1 MRTARFASPPVTILA
16 RMALGKLRIVLL
28 WHMHQPFYKDLVT
41 GEYRMPWVRM
51 HALKDYYGMVKLLE
65 EFPGVHQ
72 NFNLVPSLVR
82 QIEDYAAGTA
92 RDPLFDLASKPAAE
106 LSLEDRRFGVQYLF
120 HAHLERM
127 LNRYPRYRELFDRV
141 QGAGRDLDLAVN
153 SLSNQD
159 YTDLQVLSQLA
170 WFDEFCLQ
178 QPEIRE
184 LVRKGRNFSRGEQEL
199 VMSRE
204 VEIIRSILPAYAEA
218 ARTQRVELSATP
230 FYHPI
235 LPLLCDTNV
244 GQESS
249 PGLQLPRIRFRH
261 PEDAEQHIQL
271 AMEAHEKTFGVRPRG
286 MWPAE
291 GSVSD
296 EVLAIAS
303 RNGIEW
309 MATDE
314 GVLGR
319 SLDFAFNRD
328 TQGRLSPEG
337 ASKLYTIYRYSN
349 GDAHMHLLFRD
360 HRISDLIG
368 FVYAG
373 MSAADAANHLL
384 NTLRGAAEPVLRQG
398 RDAVISIILDGEN
411 AWETYHES
419 GREFLRRFYDSLQR
433 DPQIEAVT
441 ISEAIARHP
450 VKQFGEL
457 PRVTPGSWIN
467 ANFNVWIGARE
478 DNIAWDYLSE
488 ARDYYNANAHK
499 ASAEMRQLAF
509 DEVLIAEGS
518 DWNWWYGP
526 EHHSDS
532 DSDFDELY
540 RKHLSNVY
548 NALGGVP
555 PDYLA
560 RPISISGL
568 RPRIVPQTA
577 YIHPRVDGYDTSYFD
592 WLGAAMYAADSRT
605 GSMHGRQTFFE
616 SAYAGI
622 DEANLYCRIDFAG
635 AVPQGEL
642 RLVVQCGT
650 RLAKPGATKDSAP
663 DTRRTLSEGRIL
675 HFEIA
680 MLDGKLKDWKVFDE
694 NPSEI
699 AKHTSRVSRR
709 DAPDGTVVLASAR
722 QPFGAEAA
730 LARILELKLPLS
742 MLGVTQGQTVN
753 LRFTLWR
760 QGLPLDAL
768 PVDGSME
775 LEIASEEQLA
785 NNTYNDSPAG

>member
-1 MRTARFASPPVTILA
+1 MRAARSAPPPVTILD

-92 RDPLFDLASKPAAE
+92 RDPLFDLAAKPAAE
-106 LSLEDRRFGVQYLF
+106 LSPEDRRFALQNLF
-120 HAHLERM
+120 HAHVERM
-127 LNRYPRYRELFDRV
+127 IGRYPRYRELFDRV
-141 QGAGRDLDLAVN
+141 KGTGRDAALDVN
-153 SLSNQD
+153 SFSNQD
-159 YTDLQVLSQLA
+159 YTDLQVLSQIA
-170 WFDEFCLQ
+170 WFDEFYLQ

-184 LVRKGRNFSRGEQEL
+184 LVRKGRNFSRGDQEL
-199 VMSRE
+199 VMRRQ

-230 FYHPI
+230 YYHPI
-235 LPLLCDTNV
+235 LPLLCDTNA
-244 GQESS
+244 GAESS
-249 PGLQLPRIRFRH
+249 PGLQLPRVHFRH
-261 PEDAEQHIQL
+261 PEDAEQQIQL
-271 AMEAHEKTFGVRPRG
+271 ALEAHQKTFGVRPRG
-286 MWPAE
+286 MWPSE

-319 SLDFAFNRD
+319 SLGFAFNRD
-328 TQGRLSPEG
+328 REGRLSPEG
-337 ASKLYTIYRYSN
+337 ASRLYTIYRYSD

-373 MSAADAANHLL
+373 MSAADAANHLI
-384 NTLRGAAEPVLRQG
+384 NSLRAAAEPVLRQG
-398 RDAVISIILDGEN
+398 QDAVISIILDGEN

-419 GREFLRRFYDSLQR
+419 GREFLRRFYDSLQK

-450 VKQFGEL
+450 VKQFAEL
-457 PRVTPGSWIN
+457 PRLTPGSWIN

-478 DNIAWDYLSE
+478 DNTAWDYLSE
-488 ARDYYNANAHK
+488 ARDYYEANAHK
-499 ASAEMRQLAF
+499 VSEKMRQLAF

-560 RPISISGL
+560 RPISLSGL

-577 YIHPRVDGYDTSYFD
+577 FIRPRVDGYDINYFD

-605 GSMHGRQTFFE
+605 GSMHGRQAFFE
-616 SAYAGI
+616 SAYAGL
-622 DEANLYCRIDFAG
+622 DEANLYSRIDFAE
-635 AVPQGEL
+635 ALPEGEL
-642 RLVVQCGT
+642 RLVIQCGT
-650 RLAKPGATKDSAP
+650 ATGSVEAKGSAP
-663 DTRRTLSEGRIL
+663 EARRAPSEERVL
-675 HFEIA
+675 RFEITV
-680 MLDGKLKDWKVFDE
+680 LDGKLKDWNVFD
-694 NPSEI
+694 NSPAEI
-699 AKHTSRVSRR
+699 AKRALRSSKKTASS
-709 DAPDGTVVLASAR
+709 GTARASAKS
-722 QPFGAEAA
+722 PSGVEVA

-742 MLGVTQGQTVN
+742 MLGATQGQTIN

-768 PVDGSME
+768 PVDGSMD
-775 LEIASEEQLA
+775 LEIASEDELA
-785 NNTYNDSPAG
+785 NNVYNHSPVV

>member
-1 MRTARFASPPVTILA
+1 
-16 RMALGKLRIVLL
+16 MALGKLRIVLL

-41 GEYRMPWVRM
+41 GEYRMPWVRL
-51 HALKDYYGMVKLLE
+51 HALKDYYGMVKLLQ

-82 QIEDYAAGTA
+82 QIQDYAAGTA
-92 RDPLFDLASKPAAE
+92 RDPLFDVVCRPAAE
-106 LSLEDRRFGVQYLF
+106 LSPDDRRFALRNLF

-127 LNRYPRYRELFDRV
+127 INRYPRYRELFDRV

-170 WFDEFCLQ
+170 WFDEFYLQ

-184 LVRKGRNFSRGEQEL
+184 LVRKGRDFSRSEQEL
-199 VMSRE
+199 VMGRQ

-218 ARTQRVELSATP
+218 ARTQQVELSATP

-235 LPLLCDTNV
+235 LPLLCDTKA
-244 GQESS
+244 GEESS

-261 PEDAEQHIQL
+261 PEDAEQQIQL
-271 AMEAHEKTFGVRPRG
+271 AMAAHEKNFGVRPRG
-286 MWPAE
+286 MWPSE
-291 GSVSD
+291 GSISD
-296 EVLAIAS
+296 ETLAIAS
-303 RNGIEW
+303 RNAIEW

-319 SLDFAFNRD
+319 SLGFAFDRD
-328 TQGRLSPEG
+328 QEGRLSPEG
-337 ASKLYTIYRYSN
+337 AAKLYTIYRYSN
-349 GDAHMHLLFRD
+349 GDARMHLLFRD

-373 MSAADAANHLL
+373 MSAADAANHLWSSL
-384 NTLRGAAEPVLRQG
+384 HAAADPLLRQG

-419 GREFLRRFYDSLQR
+419 GREFLRRFYDALQK

-441 ISEAIARHP
+441 IAEAIARHP
-450 VKQFGEL
+450 GKQFGEL
-457 PRVTPGSWIN
+457 TRVTPGSWIN
-467 ANFNVWIGARE
+467 ANFNVWIGAPE
-478 DNIAWDYLSE
+478 DNKAWDYLSE
-488 ARDYYNANAHK
+488 ARDYYDANAHR
-499 ASAEMRQLAF
+499 ATLEMRQPAF

-526 EHHSDS
+526 EHHSAG

-577 YIHPRVDGYDTSYFD
+577 FIRPRVNGYNTSYFD
-592 WLGAAMYAADSRT
+592 WLGAAMYVADSRT
-605 GSMHGRQTFFE
+605 GSMHGRQDFFE
-616 SAYAGI
+616 AAYAGI
-622 DEANLYCRIDFAG
+622 DEANLYARIDFAG
-635 AVPQGEL
+635 ELPEGEL
-642 RLVVQCGT
+642 RLVLRCGT
-650 RLAKPGATKDSAP
+650 RMPKPAAEMAPKETKDSAP
-663 DTRRTLSEGRIL
+663 KAQLAPTENRVLR
-675 HFEIA
+675 FEIRV
-680 MLDGKLKDWKVFDE
+680 LDRKLKDWAVIDD
-694 NPSEI
+694 NPSET
-699 AKHTSRVSRR
+699 AKRTSKDSRR
-709 DAPDGTVVLASAR
+709 IASGGVVLASSR
-722 QPFGAEAA
+722 DGSGVEAA
-730 LARILELKLPLS
+730 LARILELKLPLA
-742 MLGVTQGQTVN
+742 MLGATPGQIIN

-775 LEIASEEQLA
+775 LEIASEEQLT
-785 NNTYNDSPAG
+785 NNIFGYTTAD

>member
-1 MRTARFASPPVTILA
+1 
-16 RMALGKLRIVLL
+16 
-28 WHMHQPFYKDLVT
+28 MHQPFYKDLVT

-106 LSLEDRRFGVQYLF
+106 LSPEERRFALQNLF

-127 LNRYPRYRELFDRV
+127 ISRYPRYRELYDRV

-153 SLSNQD
+153 SFGNQD
-159 YTDLQVLSQLA
+159 YTDLQVLSQLS
-170 WFDEFCLQ
+170 WFDEFYLQ

-199 VMSRE
+199 VMSRQ

-218 ARTQRVELSATP
+218 AQTQRVELSATP

-249 PGLQLPRIRFRH
+249 PGLQLPRIRFWH
-261 PEDAEQHIQL
+261 PEDAEQQIQL
-271 AMEAHEKTFGVRPRG
+271 ALEAHEKTFGVRPRG
-286 MWPAE
+286 MWPSE

-296 EVLAIAS
+296 EALTIAS

-328 TQGRLSPEG
+328 SQGRLSPEG
-337 ASKLYTIYRYSN
+337 ASKLYTIYRCLN
-349 GDAHMHLLFRD
+349 GDARMHLLFRD

-384 NTLRGAAEPVLRQG
+384 NSLREAAEPVLRQG

-478 DNIAWDYLSE
+478 DNLAWDYLSE
-488 ARDYYNANAHK
+488 ARDYYDANAHK
-499 ASAEMRQLAF
+499 ASAKKRQLAF

-548 NALGGVP
+548 NALGGIP

-560 RPISISGL
+560 RPISLSGL
-568 RPRIVPQTA
+568 RLRIVPQTA
-577 YIHPRVDGYDTSYFD
+577 FIRPRVDGYDINYFD

-605 GSMHGRQTFFE
+605 GSMHGRQAFFE
-616 SAYAGI
+616 SVYAGI
-622 DEANLYCRIDFAG
+622 DEANLYSRIDFAD
-635 AVPQGEL
+635 ALPEGEL
-642 RLVVQCGT
+642 RLVIQCGT
-650 RLAKPGATKDSAP
+650 RLAKPTAVTSAVEAKGAAP
-663 DTRRTLSEGRIL
+663 EARRTPIEERVLR
-675 HFEIA
+675 FEITV
-680 MLDGKLKDWKVFDE
+680 LDGKLKDWNVFDYS
-694 NPSEI
+694 PAEI
-699 AKHTSRVSRR
+699 AKRALRSSKQTASS
-709 DAPDGTVVLASAR
+709 GTARASAKS
-722 QPFGAEAA
+722 PSGVEVA

-742 MLGVTQGQTVN
+742 MLRATQGQSIS

-768 PVDGSME
+768 PVDGSMD

-785 NNTYNDSPAG
+785 SNVYDYSPAV

>member
-1 MRTARFASPPVTILA
+1 
-16 RMALGKLRIVLL
+16 
-28 WHMHQPFYKDLVT
+28 MHQPFYKDLVT

-82 QIEDYAAGTA
+82 QIEDYATGTA
-92 RDPLFDLASKPAAE
+92 RDPLFDLAARPAAE
-106 LSLEDRRFGVQYLF
+106 LSPEARRYALENLF
-120 HAHLERM
+120 HANLERM
-127 LNRYPRYRELFDRV
+127 INRYPRYRELFDRV
-141 QGAGRDLDLAVN
+141 KGAGRDLDLAVN

-170 WFDEFCLQ
+170 WFDEFYLQ
-178 QPEIRE
+178 QPEIGE
-184 LVRKGRNFSRGEQEL
+184 LVRKGRNFSRDDQGL
-199 VMSRE
+199 VMSRQM
-204 VEIIRSILPAYAEA
+204 EIIRSVLPAYSEA
-218 ARTQRVELSATP
+218 ARGGRVELSATP

-235 LPLLCDTNV
+235 LPLLCDTDA
-244 GQESS
+244 GKQSS
-249 PGLQLPRIRFRH
+249 PGLQLPAIRFQH
-261 PEDAEQHIQL
+261 PEDAERQIQL
-271 AMEAHEKTFGVRPRG
+271 ALAAHQKTFGARPRG
-286 MWPAE
+286 MWPSE

-296 EVLAIAS
+296 EMLAIAS

-319 SLDFAFNRD
+319 SLEFAFNRD
-328 TQGRLSPEG
+328 KEGRLSPEG
-337 ASKLYTIYRYSN
+337 ASRLYTIYRYSN
-349 GDAHMHLLFRD
+349 GDAHLHLLFRD

-373 MSAADAANHLL
+373 MGPADAASHLL
-384 NTLRGAAEPVLRQG
+384 NSLHAAAEPVVSQG
-398 RDAVISIILDGEN
+398 RDAVIAIILDGEN

-419 GREFLRRFYDSLQR
+419 GREFLRRFYDALQK
-433 DPQIEAVT
+433 DPQVEAVT
-441 ISEAIARHP
+441 IAEAIERHP
-450 VKQFGEL
+450 EKQFGEL

-467 ANFNVWIGARE
+467 ANFNIWIGARE
-478 DNIAWDYLSE
+478 DNQAWDYLSE
-488 ARDYYNANAHK
+488 ARDYYDANAHK
-499 ASAEMRQLAF
+499 ASEEMRQLAF

-526 EHHSDS
+526 EHHSDN

-540 RKHLSNVY
+540 RKHLSNIY

-560 RPISISGL
+560 RPIGISGL

-577 YIHPRVDGYDTSYFD
+577 FIRPRVDGYNISYFD

-605 GSMHGRQTFFE
+605 GSMHGRQAFFE

-622 DEANLYCRIDFAG
+622 DEANLYSRIDFA
-635 AVPQGEL
+635 AVLPEGEL

-650 RLAKPGATKDSAP
+650 RSPKPTASAGASKAEDSAP
-663 DTRRTLSEGRIL
+663 EAPHAPTGDRLLRFELTL
-675 HFEIA
+675 
-680 MLDGKLKDWKVFDE
+680 LDGKLKDWNVCADG
-694 NPSEI
+694 P
-699 AKHTSRVSRR
+699 AKLAETTSQGSQ
-709 DAPDGTVVLASAR
+709 DAASNGMVLASENE
-722 QPFGAEAA
+722 PSGVEAA

-742 MLGVTQGQTVN
+742 MLGGTPGQTIN

-768 PVDGSME
+768 PVDGSMD
-775 LEIASEEQLA
+775 LEIASEEKLA
-785 NNTYNDSPAG
+785 DNIYSYNPAG